1 MNDVTIQ
8 IGGEAGFGIMSA
20 GTMLAKACI
29 RAGFHILATNEY
41 PSLIRGGQN
50 TVTIRIADHPFSSL
64 TKAVHIIVALN
75 TEAITKGKESMVAPG
90 CILFDPKNTDGKTL
104 EQKEGIP
111 LLPVALTD
119 IAVSLGKDMIVRNTI
134 AIGAVM
140 AILGMDFSYL
150 EQVITDQFAK
160 KGQAVVDENVQAARA
175 GYDTVIVQNQTALRL
190 GLPAEKKTLFVMN
203 ASEAVGLGALESG
216 MKFAAIYPMTP
227 INALITFFA
236 DNAKKFGIVYK
247 QPEDEIAAINMAI
260 GASIA
265 GARSMVAS
273 SGGGFALMVE
283 GVSLAGITETPLV
296 IDLGMR
302 PGPATGMPTWTEQ
315 AELWMAIHAGHGE
328 FSRIVLAPGDAAEA
342 YSQTIEAFELADRFH
357 IPVFILTDKY
367 LNESQWCVDEND
379 LSKRSP
385 FSRGKICLDKVP
397 EGSVFARYALATDD
411 GVSVRSVPGVKNG
424 HFLANSY
431 EHDEVGLTTE
441 DAKMRTDMV
450 NKRMKKHAAILQ
462 AMQHPT
468 VIGDDHPDITFVSW
482 GSTKGAIISAME
494 MLSAKGKTAK
504 LIHFPWVYPLSKEVV
519 TGLLT
524 GQTRLICVEN
534 NATGQFAQVIREETG
549 MTISETFLQY
559 NGRQWHPED
568 IVEKCL

>member
-20 GTMLAKACI
+20 GTMLAKAFS
-29 RAGFHILATNEY
+29 RAGYHILATNEY

-50 TVTIRIADHPFSSL
+50 TVTIRVSGKKFYSL
-64 TKAVHIIVALN
+64 TKSVHILLALN
-75 TEAITKGKESMVAPG
+75 KEAIEKGKQSLVAPG
-90 CILFDPKNTDGKTL
+90 CIVYDPKDTGEEKPEEPVGCSL
-104 EQKEGIP
+104 LSVP
-111 LLPVALTD
+111 LTQ
-119 IAVSLGKDMIVRNTI
+119 IAQELKKDMIVRNTI

-140 AILGMDFSYL
+140 AITGMDFSFL
-150 EQVITDQFAK
+150 EGVITDQFSK
-160 KGQAVVDENVQAARA
+160 KGEGVVAENIQAARA
-175 GYDTVIVQNQTALRL
+175 GFEAAKNGSTGSLVLDA
-190 GLPAEKKTLFVMN
+190 PSEKEKNYIMN
-203 ASEAVGLGALESG
+203 ASEAVGLGAIESG

-247 QPEDEIAAINMAI
+247 QPEDEIAAINMAL

-328 FSRIVLAPGDAAEA
+328 FSRIVLAPGDASEA

-367 LNESQWCVDEND
+367 LNESQWCVGEGD
-379 LSKRSP
+379 LAKRSP
-385 FSRGKICLDKVP
+385 FSRGKIVFDSVP
-397 EGSVFARYALATDD
+397 AGSEFKRYDLNTDD
-411 GVSVRSVPGVKNG
+411 GVSIRSVPGVKNG

-450 NKRMKKHAAILQ
+450 NKRMKKHAAILTS
-462 AMQHPT
+462 MQKPT
-468 VIGDDHPDITFVSW
+468 IVGDEHPDITFVSW
-482 GSTKGAIISAME
+482 GSTKGAILSAME
-494 MLSAKGKTAK
+494 LLRTKGKTTK
-504 LIHFPWVYPLSKEVV
+504 LIHFPWVYPLSKDVL
-519 TGLLT
+519 TPLLS
-524 GQTRLICVEN
+524 GHTRLICVEN

-549 MTISETFLQY
+549 VTIPETLLQY
-559 NGRQWHPED
+559 NGRQWYPED